1 MKANATLS
9 CHVCQSFKL
18 RSFFVNTF
26 TSKIKYIKI
35 EIKIIYEKKLIP
47 VNTCDTMVWVR
58 SVLRYAKVQHRTRT
72 HGTRFGNTA
81 GKPVPV
87 QNPRYSGAAISIFL
101 LT

>member
-26 TSKIKYIKI
+26 ASEIKYIKI
-35 EIKIIYEKKLIP
+35 EIKIIYKKKLIP
-47 VNTCDTMVWVR
+47 VNTRYTTVRVR
-58 SVLRYAKVQHRTRT
+58 SVLRYAKVQHCTCTRGT
-72 HGTRFGNTA
+72 HFGNTS